1 MLDDQ
6 LFGIF
11 RAIVTD
17 ISCFEKT
24 GKIKTRISAFNSGTT
39 PKDLINGYD
48 SDSFADIISRD
59 VLTDIMLPFGGGTDY
74 GMFKLPQV
82 NSTGLVAFINGSKS
96 NPIWI
101 GATANS
107 VSDSDNNLIGLDF
120 PSDKDNNEPAIYY
133 DNGVVFNMNDSN
145 SFIIKTK
152 TNKLDDYTKPE
163 TMVWA
168 NNPVENSMIMN
179 SAKLSFYHRVD
190 DDTYQEFIL
199 DNGGDNNEGSITLGY
214 VVSEDEFKRVTFD
227 DSTIIIRNKNGDV
240 ETKMIL
246 DDDGGIYITAYDDSL
261 SKDPEKEG
269 SRVGTSIELTP
280 ASINLKSGH
289 SNISMSRNVD
299 YNNENVTITTSNLQ
313 VLAKNISFGSSGY
326 SLVVS
331 PSPNL
336 NFTLED
342 GSMLTTAN
350 NIRV

>member
-24 GKIKTRISAFNSGTT
+24 GKIKTRISAFNSGAS

-48 SDSFADIISRD
+48 SDSFSDLISRD

-101 GATANS
+101 GATANTLT
-107 VSDSDNNLIGLDF
+107 DKDNNLIQLDF
-120 PSDKDNNEPAIYY
+120 PSDKDNNNPAIYY
-133 DNGVVFNMNDSN
+133 DNGIVFNMNDSN

-163 TMVWA
+163 TMVWS

-179 SAKLSFYHRVD
+179 SAKLSFFHRVD
-190 DDTYQEFIL
+190 DDTYQEFVL
-199 DNGGDNNEGSITLGY
+199 DNGDGKENQGSIKLGY
-214 VVSEDEFKRVTFD
+214 VVSENEFKRVTFD
-227 DSTIIIRNKNGDV
+227 DSTITIRNKSGDV
-240 ETKMIL
+240 EAEMIL
-246 DDDGGIYITAYDDSL
+246 NDSGDIYITAFDDSL
-261 SKDPEKEG
+261 AKDPSSG
-269 SRVGTSIELTP
+269 TRIGTSIELTP

-289 SNISMSRNVD
+289 SQISMSRNVD

>member
-1 MLDDQ
+1 MLDNQ

-11 RAIVTD
+11 KAIVTD
-17 ISCFEKT
+17 VSCFEKT
-24 GKIKTRISAFNSGTT
+24 GKIKTRISAFNNGTI

-59 VLTDIMLPFGGGTDY
+59 ILTDIMLPFGGGTDY

-96 NPIWI
+96 NPVWI
-101 GATANS
+101 GSTANS
-107 VSDSDNNLIGLDF
+107 TSDSDNNLISIDY

-152 TNKLDDYTKPE
+152 TNKLDDYTNPE

-199 DNGGDNNEGSITLGY
+199 DNGDDSSHGSIRLGY
-214 VVSEDEFKRVTFD
+214 IISEDKFKRISFD
-227 DSTIIIRNKNGDV
+227 DDSITIRNKSGDV
-240 ETKMIL
+240 EAKMIL
-246 DDDGGIYITAYDDSL
+246 DDDGGIYITAFDDSAGNP
-261 SKDPEKEG
+261 STG
-269 SRVGTSIELTP
+269 TRVDTSIELTP

-289 SNISMSRNVD
+289 SQISMSRNID
-299 YNNENVTITTSNLQ
+299 LNRESVTLTTNNLQ
-313 VLAKNISFGSSGY
+313 ILAKNVSFGSSGY
-326 SLVVS
+326 SFVVS